1 MVFVVF
7 VVFVVIVVIIVLVK
21 KALKSKSVIWL
32 INDSVTMSP
41 IELSWTAKN
50 NITTKNDINTK
61 YDIYIGRDGYKSS
74 FL

>member
-21 KALKSKSVIWL
+21 KTLKSSVIWL
-32 INDSVTMSP
+32 INDSVTISP